1 MLKPPVEPSQEDG
14 LARSQTL
21 GDLQLAVLDVLWER
35 DEATVSEVQEALREE
50 RNPAKSTVATVL
62 SRLERQGWVR
72 HRRDEREFVYSPEV
86 SRQQL
91 RRSMVTD
98 LVDRVFGGD
107 PAELVTHL
115 VAASEVREGDL
126 DRLRELFDDLAPDQE
141 AKS

>member
-1 MLKPPVEPSQEDG
+1 M
-14 LARSQTL
+14 ARSQTL

>member
-1 MLKPPVEPSQEDG
+1 M
-14 LARSQTL
+14 ARSHTL
-21 GDLQLAVLDVLWER
+21 GDLQLAVLDVLWRR

-72 HRRDEREFVYSPEV
+72 HRRDEREFVYSPEM
-86 SRQQL
+86 SRQQV
-91 RRSMVTD
+91 RRSMVTE

-115 VAASEVREGDL
+115 VTAREVGEGDL
-126 DRLRELFDDLAPDQE
+126 DRVRELFDDLAPDPE